1 MIKTAVAI
9 VLLAALSGCGL
20 AKRNEARA
28 TYDKSREAYKACLAS
43 QSASCE
49 RQRLAMEADRQ
60 AFENVWSGDNDA
72 VVIVAPGR

>member
-1 MIKTAVAI
+1 MGKAAVFIILAI
-9 VLLAALSGCGL
+9 ALSGCGL

-28 TYDKSREAYKACLAS
+28 TYDKSREVYKACLAS
-43 QSASCE
+43 QATSCE

-60 AFENVWSGDNDA
+60 AFENIWSGDDDA